1 MRECKLF
8 WGWFC
13 LNDLLLLSQDDG
25 GNTAIVPQDAVESQ
39 PVKKPRGRPKGSKKM
54 TVLTGGTVR
63 GNGLY
68 SFTGERSSARET
80 SRDASLSLE

>member
-8 WGWFC
+8 RGWFC
-13 LNDLLLLSQDDG
+13 LNDLLLLSQEDG

-68 SFTGERSSARET
+68 SFTRERSSARET